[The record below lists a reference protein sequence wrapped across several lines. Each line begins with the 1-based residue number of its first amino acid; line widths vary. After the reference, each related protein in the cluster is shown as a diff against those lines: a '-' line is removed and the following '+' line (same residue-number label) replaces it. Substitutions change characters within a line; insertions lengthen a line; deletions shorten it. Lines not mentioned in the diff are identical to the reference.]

1 MRRGCCSSVT
11 VLSPAEAKKNLI
23 QKRKREK
30 LPVDITPSVEEAPL
44 DRTKEAVAVVT
55 DTADPE
61 ADMRPPLSSSAGV
74 SEAEP
79 RPAKCVKI
87 SENEASVIPNPRYVL
102 LGSLALALTPT
113 LQRRQGSLHDCT

>member
-79 RPAKCVKI
+79 AKCVKI

-102 LGSLALALTPT
+102 TAGM
-113 LQRRQGSLHDCT
+113 CTTN

>member
-44 DRTKEAVAVVT
+44 DRTKEA
-55 DTADPE
+55 E

-102 LGSLALALTPT
+102 TAGI
-113 LQRRQGSLHDCT
+113 CTTN

>member
-30 LPVDITPSVEEAPL
+30 LPVDITPSVEAPL

-102 LGSLALALTPT
+102 TAGM
-113 LQRRQGSLHDCT
+113 CTTN

>member
-11 VLSPAEAKKNLI
+11 VLSPAEAKNLI

-102 LGSLALALTPT
+102 TAGM
-113 LQRRQGSLHDCT
+113 CTTN